1 MASSHHHDD
10 VRGLDIIRA
19 TLKPTKMD
27 HFKAL
32 VAHNFKVTLRSP
44 TVYIFGAMIPL
55 IMIGASIG
63 IVSDRQTLFFS
74 PSFLPSVLDSSQ
86 DVILSRQYW
95 NVLLTNTVVH
105 YNSHLA
111 SKAASQRSLPA
122 PLTGM
127 RKQRV

>member
-55 IMIGASIG
+55 IMIGAAIG
-63 IVSDRQTLFFS
+63 IVSDRQTLH
-74 PSFLPSVLDSSQ
+74 FLPSRIPHK
-86 DVILSRQYW
+86 DVVLSRQYW
-95 NVLLTNTVVH
+95 NVLLTNTLVH
-105 YNSHLA
+105 
-111 SKAASQRSLPA
+111 
-122 PLTGM
+122 
-127 RKQRV
+127 